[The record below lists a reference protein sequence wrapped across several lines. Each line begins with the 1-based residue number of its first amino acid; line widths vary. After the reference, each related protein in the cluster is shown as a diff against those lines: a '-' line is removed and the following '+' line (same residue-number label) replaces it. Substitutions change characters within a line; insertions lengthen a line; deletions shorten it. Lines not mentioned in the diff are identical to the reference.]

1 MPVYDYECADC
12 GVFDA
17 MRRIAER
24 DDALPCPRCGAFAR
38 RVTISA
44 PALGG
49 GAGDGGGPVSSASSS
64 ASEGR
69 YGGMRHVGC
78 TCC

>member
-1 MPVYDYECADC
+1 MPVYDYLCTDC

-24 DDALPCPRCGAFAR
+24 DDALPCPRCGTDAQ
-38 RVTISA
+38 RVTVAA
-44 PALGG
+44 PALG
-49 GAGDGGGPVSSASSS
+49 SSS
-64 ASEGR
+64 GSTEGTPAGEGR

-78 TCC
+78 SCCR

>member
-1 MPVYDYECADC
+1 MPVYDYLCADC

-24 DDALPCPRCGAFAR
+24 DDAVRCPRCGTDAQ

-44 PALGG
+44 PALASG
-49 GAGDGGGPVSSASSS
+49 SAAENAS

-69 YGGMRHVGC
+69 YGMRHVGGC
-78 TCC
+78 SCCR